1 MINDDHGH
9 AQVDADNEAILLREF
24 RKLQWEVVNDTSE
37 VEHEQYSKV
46 NHLDGIEHWENDN
59 CSYIWAK

>member
-9 AQVDADNEAILLREF
+9 AQVDADDEAILLREF

-37 VEHEQYSKV
+37 VEHE
-46 NHLDGIEHWENDN
+46 
-59 CSYIWAK
+59 